1 MPVRP
6 ISKLNV
12 FLAGVPPSR
21 RAWIAE
27 VLASAPAFHL
37 SGQVD
42 DPLSLLDPKAKS
54 KPDLII
60 LEVGA
65 SRVDAC
71 ILVRRLIDVA
81 RAPVV
86 VLSEYATL
94 GSKFVTTLLQAGAID
109 ALPCLPEATPAQFSF
124 SDRLTRS
131 LHILSL
137 VLAASVD
144 AEETA
149 SSRPSAPAIAGPVP
163 ARPGTSLLL
172 KSPPKN
178 VLANSCFHPR
188 QLIVLGASTGGTEAI
203 KEVLTVLPQ
212 EMPGICIVQ
221 HIPATFSRSFAQRLN
236 TLCALEV
243 REAEHGDVVRP
254 GLALVAP
261 GGYHMEVLW
270 ERSHYVVRLQRGPE
284 EHHQRPAVDV
294 LFRSA
299 ASCGGRYVLGVLLTG
314 MGKDGAQGMKAIKES
329 GGTNLAQ
336 DDKSCVV
343 FGMPAAA
350 QELGVV
356 HRVVSL
362 NDMAQVMMDQVQPA
376 RLTSAA

>member
-1 MPVRP
+1 MPVRQ
-6 ISKLNV
+6 IAKLNV
-12 FLAGVPPSR
+12 FLAGVSPSR
-21 RAWIAE
+21 RALIAE
-27 VLASAPAFHL
+27 ALAAVPAVQL
-37 SGQVD
+37 RGQVD
-42 DPLSLLDPKAKS
+42 DPLSLLDPKAKQ

-71 ILVRRLIDVA
+71 ILVRRLVDVA
-81 RAPVV
+81 RAPVIV
-86 VLSEYATL
+86 ISENATL
-94 GSKFVTTLLQAGAID
+94 GSKFVTTLLEAGAID
-109 ALPCLPEATPAQFSF
+109 ALPCLPEATPAQFGF
-124 SDRLTRS
+124 GDRLTQS
-131 LHILSL
+131 VHVLSL
-137 VLAASVD
+137 VMAARAE
-144 AEETA
+144 AEENA
-149 SSRPSAPAIAGPVP
+149 SSRSASPAVTGQAPP
-163 ARPGTSLLL
+163 RPGTSLLS
-172 KSPPKN
+172 KSPPKS
-178 VLANSCFHPR
+178 VLASSRFHPR

-254 GLALVAP
+254 GLVLVAP
-261 GGYHMEVLW
+261 GGYHMEVQW
-270 ERSHYVVRLQRGPE
+270 EKSHYVVRLQRGPE

-299 ASCGGRYVLGVLLTG
+299 AACGGRFVLGVLLTG
-314 MGKDGAQGMKAIKES
+314 MGKDGALGMKAIKES
-329 GGTNLAQ
+329 GGINLGQ

-356 HRVVSL
+356 HHVVSL
-362 NDMAQVMMDQVQPA
+362 NDMAQAMMDQVQPA
-376 RLTSAA
+376 RLKAVA